1 MPAGDEPVRR
11 VPIGDIASENFIVS
25 HPEETLH
32 VALEKMEE
40 NRIPLLPVVS
50 RDQPQRILGVI
61 GRDDILAIV
70 FPPPPS
76 ISCTI

>member
-1 MPAGDEPVRR
+1 LKV
-11 VPIGDIASENFIVS
+11 GDIASENFIVS

-40 NRIPLLPVVS
+40 NRIPLLPVVG